1 MNMLLFEK
9 ALERLNSLESSV
21 PKQYEALYRVF
32 LEVLSSEGSDK
43 LLSVR
48 HNKFTFTEEFMK
60 HLSGFEQMSSLQ
72 IGSKTIF
79 EFVEYLKNHGY
90 ISNGSASYALKKP
103 MRQINRYHHFLPP
116 KYFYLAD
123 QVEDFEEYVLNELTQ
138 TDPLLAV
145 YIALVYFEE
154 DGWREEALR
163 RASLNNFFLIHNQ
176 GYQCII
182 EGPLEDGFKRL
193 KIFRIKKAYELMAR
207 FKEMDTTQLFDDPNR
222 MKKESKREIERY
234 FGKKI
239 SVDAIRNALI
249 FNAMM
254 TQPPAIVAC
263 QYKTVT
269 TVPLCLGE
277 LAYLYPQQIPVHLLE
292 IEDHNNG
299 LIGQTFEVDGLDDYT
314 DEMFT
319 DTEFDYDLKIAPLF
333 TFKVGKQWCN
343 LLKTAPR
350 DLDRE
355 TLERI
360 KGHFEKAIQF
370 EKDISTLMVLYYIR
384 DVLGRIYIGKRQADG
399 INITTF
405 IDYIGLLRKHLF
417 TKINDFE
424 HIDEAVLSNILD
436 PYKASGAALN
446 SIKKLNF
453 LVSDFLKFHNVNFQK
468 YKINAKH
475 IPKSLVFP
483 DEIDLILE
491 EIETVY
497 KKAAAEHKKRYSKF
511 YKYIILQYHSFVI
524 LGYYSGMRLNEI
536 RTRRHADI
544 IREPLYLYDRRIK
557 DAVYSVDI
565 NVEGLKTD
573 LDSKTANSF
582 KTSNASRRVGFVI
595 SNEKHAKIFD
605 AFLKESSE
613 KNAMYLFKDFDLAG
627 HSKFDSV
634 MKLSKAQILNEIIS
648 KVTNRYATLHSL
660 RHSYATWWFMQR
672 IMNGQNF
679 NDALLNFSIEIGHVT
694 PDVTMRSYI
703 HFELIE
709 EVIAHERRN

>member
-1 MNMLLFEK
+1 MLLFEK

-21 PKQYEALYRVF
+21 PKQYEALYRAL
-32 LEVLSSEGSDK
+32 LEVLSLEGSEK

-48 HNKFTFTEEFMK
+48 HNKFTLTEKFMI
-60 HLSGFEQMSSLQ
+60 HLSRYEQMSSLQ
-72 IGSKTIF
+72 IGSNTIF
-79 EFVEYLKNHGY
+79 EFFEYLKNHGY
-90 ISNGSASYALKKP
+90 ISNSSASYALKKP
-103 MRQINRYHHFLPP
+103 LRQINRYHHFLPP

-154 DGWREEALR
+154 DGWREEALH
-163 RASLNNFFLIHNQ
+163 RASLYDFFLLHDR

-182 EGPLEDGFKRL
+182 EDPLEDGFQKL
-193 KIFRIKKAYELMAR
+193 KIFRIKKAYALLAR
-207 FKEMDTTQLFDDPNR
+207 LKEMGTTQLFDNPNR

-234 FGKKI
+234 FGKQI
-239 SVDAIRNALI
+239 SVDAIRNAFI

-277 LAYLYPQQIPVHLLE
+277 LASLYPQQIPAHLLE
-292 IEDHNNG
+292 IEAHNNG
-299 LIGQTFEVDGLDDYT
+299 LISQTSEVEGLDDYV

-319 DTEFDYDLKIAPLF
+319 DTEFDYDSKIVPLF
-333 TFKVGKQWCN
+333 TFKEGKQWVN

-355 TLERI
+355 TLVRI

-384 DVLGRIYIGKRQADG
+384 DVLGRIYIGKKQAEG

-405 IDYIGLLRKHLF
+405 ISYIGLLRKHLF
-417 TKINDFE
+417 TQISDFE

-436 PYKASGAALN
+436 PYKVSGAALN

-468 YKINAKH
+468 YKIKAKH

-483 DEIDLILE
+483 EEIDLILE
-491 EIETVY
+491 EIENFY
-497 KKAAAEHKKRYSKF
+497 KKVAAEYKKRYSKF
-511 YKYIILQYHSFVI
+511 YKYIIRQYQSFVI

-634 MKLSKAQILNEIIS
+634 MKLLKAQILNEIIS

-703 HFELIE
+703 HYELIE

>member
-1 MNMLLFEK
+1 MNTLLFEK
-9 ALERLNSLESSV
+9 ALERLNSYESSI
-21 PKQYEALYRVF
+21 PKQYEAHYRVF
-32 LEVLSSEGSDK
+32 LEVLSSQGSDK
-43 LLSVR
+43 MLSVR
-48 HNKFTFTEEFMK
+48 HNKFALTEEFMI
-60 HLSGFEQMSSLQ
+60 HLSGYEQMNSLQ
-72 IGSKTIF
+72 IGSKSIF
-79 EFVEYLKNHGY
+79 EFIEYLKNLGY
-90 ISNGSASYALKKP
+90 ISNSSASYALKKP

-116 KYFYLAD
+116 KYFYLTD
-123 QVEDFEEYVLNELTQ
+123 QMVDFEEHVLNELSQ
-138 TDPLLAV
+138 IDPLLAV

-163 RASLNNFFLIHNQ
+163 KASLNNFFVIHDQ

-182 EGPLEDGFKRL
+182 EDPLEDGFRRL
-193 KIFRIKKAYELMAR
+193 KIFRIKKAYALMAR

-277 LAYLYPQQIPVHLLE
+277 LAYLYPQQIPAHLLE
-292 IEDHNNG
+292 IEAHNNG
-299 LIGQTFEVDGLDDYT
+299 LIGQTSEVNGLDDYV

-319 DTEFDYDLKIAPLF
+319 DTEFDYDSKIVPLF
-333 TFKVGKQWCN
+333 TFKEGKQWGN

-350 DLDRE
+350 DLDWE

-360 KGHFEKAIQF
+360 KSRFEKAIQF

-384 DVLGRIYIGKRQADG
+384 DVLGRIYIGKKQAEG

-417 TKINDFE
+417 TQISDFE
-424 HIDEAVLSNILD
+424 HIDEAVLTNILD

-453 LVSDFLKFHNVNFQK
+453 LVSDFLKFHNVNFKK

-483 DEIDLILE
+483 EEIDLILV
-491 EIETVY
+491 EIENFY

-511 YKYIILQYHSFVI
+511 YKYIILQYQSFVL

-557 DAVYSVDI
+557 DAVYSIDI

-605 AFLKESSE
+605 VFLEESFR

-634 MKLSKAQILNEIIS
+634 MKLSKAQILNDIIS
-648 KVTNRYATLHSL
+648 KVTKRYATLHSL

-672 IMNGQNF
+672 IMSGQNF

-703 HFELIE
+703 HYELIE